1 MVIPRTTETSRLTQS
16 NTGQRKH
23 KFAEQ
28 SQCPFLSCLYWETE
42 VLVLLGEGLS
52 QSQGL
57 SQSRPSLHDTQ
68 CCLHDA
74 SLPAC

>member
-1 MVIPRTTETSRLTQS
+1 MVIPGTTETSRLTQS
-16 NTGQRKH
+16 KLGQRKH
-23 KFAEQ
+23 RFAEQ

-42 VLVLLGEGLS
+42 VLVLLGK
-52 QSQGL
+52 GL